1 MKILILLIRNEYG
14 MKEIIGIW
22 YLFNSKIIEN
32 EKFYKSKTITR
43 LMLKNVIKSEK
54 SLEA

>member
-1 MKILILLIRNEYG
+1 MIRNEYG

-22 YLFNSKIIEN
+22 YLFNLKIIEN
-32 EKFYKSKTITR
+32 EKFYKLKIIIR

-54 SLEA
+54 LLEV